1 MERTKRART
10 LRQQHTTAERLLWS
24 QLRDRRLDGF
34 KFRRQRPIG
43 PYVVDFV
50 SLEGKLIVEVD
61 GEPHE
66 LTVAHD
72 TVRDAKL
79 RAAGYRVLR
88 IRNDEVRSNL
98 EGVCQSIRNLLIA
111 GEPSPQSR

>member
-1 MERTKRART
+1 MDNAKRART
-10 LRQQHTTAERLLWS
+10 LRRQPTAAEQLLWA

-43 PYVVDFV
+43 PYVADFV
-50 SLEGKLIVEVD
+50 CLEQKLIVEVD

-79 RAAGYRVLR
+79 RTAGYRVLR
-88 IRNDEVRSNL
+88 FRNDEVRSNL
-98 EGVCQSIRNLLIA
+98 EGVC
-111 GEPSPQSR
+111 